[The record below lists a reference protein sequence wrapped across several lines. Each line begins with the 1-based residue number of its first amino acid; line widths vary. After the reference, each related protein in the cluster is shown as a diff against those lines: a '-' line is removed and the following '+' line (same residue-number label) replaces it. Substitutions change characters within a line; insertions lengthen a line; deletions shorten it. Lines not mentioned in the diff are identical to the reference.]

1 MSAESLNPKKRS
13 VYSYIW
19 DTWDK
24 PPEERKFLA
33 KLDACLLTYAT
44 LSYFSKYLDQQNVT
58 NAYVSGMQDDL
69 HLHGNQLNFITTAWT
84 IGYVVG
90 QIPSNLLITR
100 IRPSIWVPAMEII
113 WSVLT
118 MVLAT
123 AKNFS
128 QVCVLRFFIG
138 LAGATFYPAMSY
150 VIGSWYK
157 SEELAKRSCILHTA
171 AAIGPIFSGFLQA
184 AAYNGLNGVGG
195 LAGWRWLFII
205 DGIITVPIGLFG
217 FLVMPDLPH
226 STRAGFIYTEK
237 ELAMARKRM
246 DLIGRKPPSKFTKAK
261 VMGFFNT
268 WHLYVLVILFVFYN
282 NSRGPANSMIF
293 WLKSFNTEGHTKYT
307 VSQINIYPVG
317 INVVQIITT
326 LIYAWWS
333 DAIEKRW
340 PPIIAA
346 GVCNIIV
353 CIVLASTPL
362 YTNVARRWAFYY
374 MTQVC
379 NGLSGIILAWT
390 NELTGSDSEK
400 RAFVVACCNSFAYVF
415 EAWLPIVIFPQ
426 VDQPRVFVGNV
437 TTIFITVAMIFAAL
451 ATLYFQNRDLG
462 RAREKLDMSI
472 IEKQTLERKDSK
484 DSKE

>member
-1 MSAESLNPKKRS
+1 
-13 VYSYIW
+13 
-19 DTWDK
+19 
-24 PPEERKFLA
+24 
-33 KLDACLLTYAT
+33 
-44 LSYFSKYLDQQNVT
+44 
-58 NAYVSGMQDDL
+58 
-69 HLHGNQLNFITTAWT
+69 
-84 IGYVVG
+84 
-90 QIPSNLLITR
+90 
-100 IRPSIWVPAMEII
+100 
-113 WSVLT
+113 

-157 SEELAKRSCILHTA
+157 GEELAKRSCILHTA

>member
-1 MSAESLNPKKRS
+1 MSAESLSSKKRS

-19 DTWDK
+19 DTLDK
-24 PPEERKFLA
+24 PPEERKFLT
-33 KLDACLLTYAT
+33 KLDACLLAYAT
-44 LSYFSKYLDQQNVT
+44 LS
-58 NAYVSGMQDDL
+58 
-69 HLHGNQLNFITTAWT
+69 HGNQLNIITIAWT
-84 IGYVVG
+84 IGYAVG
-90 QIPSNLLITR
+90 QIPSKYI
-100 IRPSIWVPAMEII
+100 PAMEII

-123 AKNFS
+123 AKNFN
-128 QVCVLRFFIG
+128 QVCALRFFIG
-138 LAGATFYPAMSY
+138 LADATFVPGMSY
-150 VIGSWYK
+150 VFGSWYK
-157 SEELAKRSCILHTA
+157 SEELAKRSCILHTS

-184 AAYNGLNGVGG
+184 AAYDGLNGVGG

-261 VMGFFNT
+261 IMGFFNT
-268 WHLYVLVILFVFYN
+268 WHLYLLYN

-307 VSQINIYPVG
+307 VSQINIYPLG
-317 INVVQIITT
+317 INVVQIITST
-326 LIYAWWS
+326 LLIHWS
-333 DAIEKRW
+333 MTILTLVW
-340 PPIIAA
+340 
-346 GVCNIIV
+346 NIIV

-379 NGLSGIILAWT
+379 NGLSGIVLAWT

-400 RAFVVACCNSFAYVF
+400 RAFVVATCSSFAYVF
-415 EAWLPIVIFPQ
+415 EVLPSVIFPQ

-437 TTIFITVAMIFAAL
+437 TTIFITLVMIFAAL
-451 ATLYFQNRDLG
+451 ATLYFQNRDLR
-462 RAREKLDMSI
+462 RAREKLDMGSI
-472 IEKQTLERKDSK
+472 EEQISEDKE
-484 DSKE
+484 SKE

>member
-1 MSAESLNPKKRS
+1 MYPEPLKPKKRS
-13 VYSYIW
+13 FYSYIW

-24 PPEERKFLA
+24 PREERKFLA

-44 LSYFSKYLDQQNVT
+44 LSYFSKYLDQQSIT

-69 HLHGNQLNFITTAWT
+69 HLHGNQFNIITTSWT
-84 IGYVVG
+84 IGYVIS

-100 IRPSIWVPAMEII
+100 IRPSIWVPALEII
-113 WSVLT
+113 WSILT
-118 MVLAT
+118 IVLAS

-138 LAGATFYPAMSY
+138 LSGGPFYPAMSY
-150 VIGSWYK
+150 VIGSWYQ
-157 SEELAKRSCILHTA
+157 SEELAKRSCILHTS

-226 STRAGFIYTEK
+226 STRPSFIYTEK
-237 ELAMARKRM
+237 ELVMAQKRM
-246 DLIGRKPPSKFTKAK
+246 DLIGRKPPAKFTKAK
-261 VMGFFNT
+261 VKGFFKS
-268 WHLYVLVILFVFYN
+268 WHLYVLVTLFIFYN

-307 VSQINIYPVG
+307 VSQINIYPLG
-317 INVVQIITT
+317 INVVQIIAT
-326 LIYAWWS
+326 LIWAWWS

-340 PPIIAA
+340 PPVIVA
-346 GVCNIIV
+346 GTLNIIV

-362 YTNVARRWAFYY
+362 YTNIARRWAFYY
-374 MTQVC
+374 MTQVT
-379 NGLSGIILAWT
+379 NGLSGIVLSWT
-390 NELTGSDSEK
+390 NELTGYDSEK
-400 RAFVVACCNSFAYVF
+400 RAFVIGCCNSFAYVF
-415 EAWLPIVIFPQ
+415 EAWLPIVLFPQ

-437 TTIFITVAMIFAAL
+437 ATIFINVGMICAAL
-451 ATLYFQNRDLG
+451 VTLYFQNRD
-462 RAREKLDMSI
+462 ARRSLTVLDIGST
-472 IEKQTLERKDSK
+472 EKQISELQEN
-484 DSKE
+484 KE

>member
-1 MSAESLNPKKRS
+1 MSAESLSPKKRT

-19 DTWDK
+19 DTLDK
-24 PPEERKFLA
+24 PPEERKFLT

-44 LSYFSKYLDQQNVT
+44 LSLGVFIDLPTHSDTYLDQQNVT
-58 NAYVSGMQDDL
+58 NAYVSGMQDEFVG
-69 HLHGNQLNFITTAWT
+69 HGNQLNFITTAWT
-84 IGYVVG
+84 IGYV
-90 QIPSNLLITR
+90 
-100 IRPSIWVPAMEII
+100 PAMEII

-118 MVLAT
+118 MVLAN
-123 AKNFS
+123 AKNFN

-157 SEELAKRSCILHTA
+157 GEELAKRSCILHTA

-184 AAYNGLNGVGG
+184 AAYDGLNGVGG

-226 STRAGFIYTEK
+226 NTRAGFIYTEK
-237 ELAMARKRM
+237 ELAIARKRM

-261 VMGFFNT
+261 IMGFFNT
-268 WHLYVLVILFVFYN
+268 WHLYMLYN

-293 WLKSFNTEGHTKYT
+293 WLKSFNTEGHTRYT
-307 VSQINIYPVG
+307 VSQINIYPLG
-317 INVVQIITT
+317 INVVQILTT
-326 LIYAWWS
+326 LTWAWWS

-346 GVCNIIV
+346 GVWNIIV
-353 CIVLASTPL
+353 CIMLASTPL
-362 YTNVARRWAFYY
+362 YTNVARRWGFYY

-400 RAFVVACCNSFAYVF
+400 RAFVVACCNILRS
-415 EAWLPIVIFPQ
+415 VIFPQ

-437 TTIFITVAMIFAAL
+437 TTIFITLAMIFAAL
-451 ATLYFQNRDLG
+451 ATLYFQNRDLR
-462 RAREKLDMSI
+462 RAREKSDMGSI
-472 IEKQTLERKDSK
+472 EEQILEDKE
-484 DSKE
+484 SKE

>member
-1 MSAESLNPKKRS
+1 MSPESLSPKKRS

-19 DTWDK
+19 DTLDK
-24 PPEERKFLA
+24 PPEERKFLT
-33 KLDACLLTYAT
+33 KLDACLLSYAT
-44 LSYFSKYLDQQNVT
+44 LSYFSKYLDQQNIT

-90 QIPSNLLITR
+90 QIPSNLLITK

-123 AKNFS
+123 AKNFN

-138 LAGATFYPAMSY
+138 LAGATFYPAMQY

-157 SEELAKRSCILHTA
+157 GDELAKRSCILHTS

-184 AAYNGLNGVGG
+184 AAYDGLNGVGG

-226 STRAGFIYTEK
+226 NTRAGFIYTEK
-237 ELAMARKRM
+237 ELEIARKRM

-261 VMGFFNT
+261 IMGFFNT
-268 WHLYVLVILFVFYN
+268 WHLYMLVILFVFYN

-293 WLKSFNTEGHTKYT
+293 WLKSFNTEGQTRYT
-307 VSQINIYPVG
+307 VSQINIYPLG
-317 INVVQIITT
+317 INVVQILTT
-326 LIYAWWS
+326 LTWAWWS

-346 GVCNIIV
+346 GVWNIIV

-362 YTNVARRWAFYY
+362 YTNVPRRWAFYY

-400 RAFVVACCNSFAYVF
+400 RAFAVACCNSFAYVF

-437 TTIFITVAMIFAAL
+437 TTIFITAAMIVAAV
-451 ATLYFQNRDLG
+451 ATLYFQNRDLR
-462 RAREKLDMSI
+462 RAREKSDMGSI
-472 IEKQTLERKDSK
+472 EEQILEDKE
-484 DSKE
+484 SKE